1 MISVILADPTGGI
14 LTTALVGLSSLASAG
29 AGIAAASKAGG
40 RKPTTPVAAQPA
52 SPAAQPAAPPT
63 SLTNTQGPSFM
74 AAAAAPPQVNQPG
87 KTLLGQ

>member
-14 LTTALVGLSSLASAG
+14 LTTALIGLSSLATAG
-29 AGIAAASKAGG
+29 AGIAAASKGA
-40 RKPTTPVAAQPA
+40 KTPASPVAAQPA

-63 SLTNTQGPSFM
+63 NLTNTSGPSFM
-74 AAAAAPPQVNQPG
+74 AAASAPPQVNQPG

>member
-1 MISVILADPTGGI
+1 MIDAILCDPTGGL
-14 LTTALVGLSSLASAG
+14 LTTAIVGLSSLASAG

-40 RKPTTPVAAQPA
+40 KKPADPIAAQPSSPAAQPA
-52 SPAAQPAAPPT
+52 SPPS

-74 AAAAAPPQVNQPG
+74 AAASAPPQVNQPG

>member
-29 AGIAAASKAGG
+29 AGIAAASKGAK
-40 RKPTTPVAAQPA
+40 KPPITASATPA
-52 SPAAQPAAPPT
+52 SPAVQPATPPS